1 MTRRRGRGA
10 RERGRGERGETLVEL
25 LVTVVIMGSAIVALV
40 AGVATAVAS
49 SDTHRQDST
58 AEGVIRSYAER
69 VQAATYTDCATTYA
83 PGYTVPASS
92 GTWTMEITSIR
103 YLQADGSSF
112 ASTCPPDLGAQQIT
126 LHVVSP
132 HTKNGA
138 DETLV
143 IVKRDPRN
151 KP

>member
-1 MTRRRGRGA
+1 MRRA
-10 RERGRGERGETLVEL
+10 HGERGETLVEL

-49 SDTHRQDST
+49 SDTHRQDAT
-58 AEGVIRSYAER
+58 AEGVMRSYAER
-69 VQAATYTDCATTYA
+69 VQNTAYSDCATSYA
-83 PGYTVPASS
+83 PGYSVPP
-92 GTWTMEITSIR
+92 GWTATITSIQ
-103 YLQADGSSF
+103 YLQSDDASYG
-112 ASTCPPDLGAQQIT
+112 STCSSDLGAQQIT

-138 DETLV
+138 DQTLV
-143 IVKRDPRN
+143 VVKR

>member
-1 MTRRRGRGA
+1 VIRRA
-10 RERGRGERGETLVEL
+10 RGRGERGETLVEL

-49 SDTHRQDST
+49 SDTHRQDAT
-58 AEGVIRSYAER
+58 AEGVVRSYAER
-69 VQAATYTDCATTYA
+69 VVGDPYTNCATTYA
-83 PGYTVPASS
+83 PAYTAPT
-92 GTWTMEITSIR
+92 GWTVSLTSIR
-103 YLQADGSSF
+103 YLQGDNTYGA
-112 ASTCPPDLGAQQIT
+112 TCGTDLGAQQIT
-126 LHVVSP
+126 VRAVSP

-138 DETLV
+138 DVSLV

>member
-1 MTRRRGRGA
+1 VIHRT
-10 RERGRGERGETLVEL
+10 RGRGERGETLVEL

-49 SDTHRQDST
+49 SDTHRQDAT
-58 AEGVIRSYAER
+58 AEGVVRSYAEQ
-69 VQAATYTDCATTYA
+69 VVNATYVDCTTTYTPA
-83 PGYTVPASS
+83 YTPPT
-92 GTWTMEITSIR
+92 GWTLSITSIQ
-103 YLQADGSSF
+103 YLQGGNTYG
-112 ASTCPPDLGAQQIT
+112 STCGTDLGAQQIT
-126 LHVVSP
+126 VRAVSP

-138 DETLV
+138 DVSVV